1 MSYQSNCETQ
11 HISVKMKYYSKRLLL
26 FVLFSILSIFILF
39 SQEEDKIE
47 YQIYDIVYMK
57 KGVDIKGEIQS
68 FNEQNGLIVIKD
80 LEGRFHTL
88 SIKDYEFFEKG
99 KTFKKK
105 IRANRPRKEEGIAF
119 SVGLTSMIMYFN
131 DDFTPD
137 ATFLEADG
145 IGDLPISLKVG
156 ASKYL
161 DNKNII
167 GLTAELAVVTENDS
181 YYNIGA
187 RYLYLFSPKKNTS
200 FYFPVEIKYAR
211 LRFKESYYI
220 NSSNPHYDTE
230 RIAVETSITA
240 SEINIG
246 QGVSFSLKNK
256 KSFSIELMFV
266 NEFILS
272 KDFQSKIN
280 TKPVNDHK
288 VYAVKIGLLMDF

>member
-1 MSYQSNCETQ
+1 
-11 HISVKMKYYSKRLLL
+11 
-26 FVLFSILSIFILF
+26 
-39 SQEEDKIE
+39 
-47 YQIYDIVYMK
+47 MK

-80 LEGRFHTL
+80 IEGRFHTL
-88 SIKDYEFFEKG
+88 SNEEYDSFEKG
-99 KTFKKK
+99 KTFEKR
-105 IRANRPRKEEGIAF
+105 IRAIRSRKEEGISF
-119 SVGLTSMIMYFN
+119 SIGLTSMLMYIDEDFSP
-131 DDFTPD
+131 DD
-137 ATFLEADG
+137 TFLEAYG
-145 IGDLPISLKVG
+145 VGDVPISLKVG

-161 DNKNII
+161 DNQNII

-211 LRFKESYYI
+211 LRFKEPYYI
-220 NSSNPHYDTE
+220 NSPNPIYDTE

-272 KDFQSKIN
+272 KDFQSIIK
-280 TKPVNDHK
+280 TKPENDHK